1 MVARK
6 KVVSMIIIKNLIS
19 KDLKNNSSEPILG
32 DVSCKIPARKITT
45 FVGKSGAG
53 KTTLLRCIGG
63 LQEIASGSIIINGV
77 DVVTLSAQERARRVG
92 FVFQDFNLFP
102 HLTALE
108 NCVQPLMLTGAVT
121 YENAAKKVTQ
131 LFEKFDIVPCQ
142 SAYPRQLSGGQK
154 QRVAIVRALCLEP
167 QVLLLDE
174 PTSALDLNNTMIL
187 VKLLKQLCA
196 DGITVVLVSQ
206 DSAFV
211 ELIKDVVYE
220 VVDGRVVL
228 VKN

>member
-1 MVARK
+1 
-6 KVVSMIIIKNLIS
+6 MISIKNLTS
-19 KDLKNNSSEPILG
+19 KDKKNNSLDPILAN
-32 DVSCKIPARKITT
+32 VSCEIPERKITT

-63 LQEIASGSIIINGV
+63 LQPIASGLIMINGI
-77 DVVTLSAQERARRVG
+77 DVVTLSAQERAQRVG

-102 HLTALE
+102 HMTAFE
-108 NCVQPLMLTGAVT
+108 NCMQPFMLTGAVT
-121 YENAAKKVTQ
+121 YENAVKKVTQ
-131 LFEKFDIVPCQ
+131 LFEKFDIVACER
-142 SAYPRQLSGGQK
+142 AYPRQLSGGQK
-154 QRVAIVRALCLEP
+154 QRIAIVRALCLEP

-174 PTSALDLNNTMIL
+174 PTSALDLDNTMIL

-211 ELIKDVVYE
+211 ELVKDVVYTVADGK
-220 VVDGRVVL
+220 VVI
-228 VKN
+228 